1 MFISNSYF
9 LENSAVIY
17 FDFLG
22 EYEVFAKFYFFSS
35 ISRIIE
41 VFMNIYNDKIFDHNL
56 CALFYKFVF
65 TSDHCNSIILH
76 VALSLNTESP
86 NLQNRDDR
94 LLNLGHCKILFDS
107 MT

>member
-1 MFISNSYF
+1 MASFQLVQNHFCSNQLRETIGFMFISNSYF
-9 LENSAVIY
+9 LVNSAVIY

-56 CALFYKFVF
+56 CAL
-65 TSDHCNSIILH
+65 
-76 VALSLNTESP
+76 
-86 NLQNRDDR
+86 LQIRI
-94 LLNLGHCKILFDS
+94 HI
-107 MT
+107 